1 MLMKRNALLS
11 GYNQEEWMVINEAD
25 KRADRDCIIIVI
37 GVFITPV
44 LIYILNI
51 IWKWSGW

>member
-1 MLMKRNALLS
+1 M
-11 GYNQEEWMVINEAD
+11 NESD

>member
-1 MLMKRNALLS
+1 MS
-11 GYNQEEWMVINEAD
+11 ESD
-25 KRADRDCIIIVI
+25 KSADREAIIIAI

-51 IWKWSGW
+51 IWKCYE

>member
-1 MLMKRNALLS
+1 M
-11 GYNQEEWMVINEAD
+11 NESD
-25 KRADRDCIIIVI
+25 KRADRDCIIVI